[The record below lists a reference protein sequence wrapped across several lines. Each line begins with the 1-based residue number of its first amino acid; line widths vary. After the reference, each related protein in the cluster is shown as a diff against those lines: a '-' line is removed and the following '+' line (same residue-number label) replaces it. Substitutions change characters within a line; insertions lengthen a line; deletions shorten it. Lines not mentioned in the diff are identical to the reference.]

1 MNVVVSATLH
11 FPFWFSILSSGMAAS
26 NIEGNTLHSAFKF
39 DFSHNYKSLSD
50 KKRDE
55 LRNFFKNVEAVSYT
69 HLTLPTK
76 RIV

>member
-1 MNVVVSATLH
+1 
-11 FPFWFSILSSGMAAS
+11 MAAS

-55 LRNFFKNVEAVSYT
+55 LRNFFKTRDVANRRTADGTTVGGT
-69 HLTLPTK
+69 DGHTL
-76 RIV
+76 